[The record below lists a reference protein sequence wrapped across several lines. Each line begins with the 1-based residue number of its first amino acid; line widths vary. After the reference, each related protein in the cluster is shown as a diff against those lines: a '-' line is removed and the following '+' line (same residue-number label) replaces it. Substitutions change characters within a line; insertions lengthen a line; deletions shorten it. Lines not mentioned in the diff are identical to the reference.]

1 MGAGLVR
8 PFSVWEEE
16 ESRTIGSMRKGR
28 FNKKAK
34 SKREELFEKIGW
46 VRDID

>member
-8 PFSVWEEE
+8 PFSVWEDE
-16 ESRTIGSMRKGR
+16 ESRTIGSMRKSR
-28 FNKKAK
+28 FSKKAK

-46 VRDID
+46 VKPLD